1 MCLLLTL
8 ASCASKFQPENG
20 VVLDDKFGN
29 VQNGS
34 AYDKASVDISKY
46 TKLILPADA
55 TIQRNG
61 ERGKFKIYMEKTL
74 GFVGHPP
81 ESMSIKDARKNM
93 GCACRVDGDSL
104 IVATYGEWDSH
115 IEGGA
120 SMRLLFV
127 VPESFEIETDKSL
140 SGENSKGREWDGIYL
155 TKPKNVDNGYWYGP
169 ASPASGW
176 NAIPDIPDTD
186 LTLHE
191 KAT

>member
-1 MCLLLTL
+1 MRPAT
-8 ASCASKFQPENG
+8 AGQNSPSVGTIKYKGTSC
-20 VVLDDKFGN
+20 
-29 VQNGS
+29 
-34 AYDKASVDISKY
+34 YKASVDISKY

-55 TIQRNG
+55 TIKRDG
-61 ERGKFKIYMEKTL
+61 EPGKLHIYMKKTL

-81 ESMSIKDARKNM
+81 ESMSIKDVRRNM
-93 GCACRVDGDSL
+93 GCACRADADSL

-120 SMRLLFV
+120 SMQLLFV
-127 VPESFEIETDKSL
+127 VPGSFKIETDKSL
-140 SGENSKGREWDGIYL
+140 SGEHSKGREWDGGYL

-176 NAIPDIPDTD
+176 NAIPDVPDTD